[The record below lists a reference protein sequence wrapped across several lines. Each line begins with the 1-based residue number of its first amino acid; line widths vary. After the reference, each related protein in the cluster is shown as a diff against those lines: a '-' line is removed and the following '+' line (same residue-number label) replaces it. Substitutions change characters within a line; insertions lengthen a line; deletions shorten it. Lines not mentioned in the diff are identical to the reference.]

1 MAGVSKTTVS
11 RVLNDKPDVSHTTS
25 DRIKRIIQ
33 DTGYTPNAFAKAI
46 NDKKTHTIG
55 LVIPYTASYIFT
67 SQYFSELLRGI
78 SSDVDERT
86 YHLMLCYPK
95 NGNCA
100 EIFKEGRVDGFI
112 VITPSLDQTR
122 VLDELQAVD
131 APYIM
136 ASKLPG
142 YMENSVAYVDI
153 DERGAARQVIE
164 HLIGLGHRRISCV
177 GETQSVSSQERVAE
191 YRKCLEEQGIPYRE
205 EYARLSGDSTLP
217 EGGYEMARDL
227 MNLPEPPTAIFCCAD
242 MLAIGVYKALY
253 TLGVR
258 IPQDVSVVGF
268 DDIFMC
274 QYLNPPLTTVHQSAY
289 DRGRMVAEKLINYLE
304 TGTFGEQTILD
315 TYLQLRSSTDV
326 LNDHRE

>member
-1 MAGVSKTTVS
+1 M
-11 RVLNDKPDVSHTTS
+11 
-25 DRIKRIIQ
+25 
-33 DTGYTPNAFAKAI
+33 
-46 NDKKTHTIG
+46 
-55 LVIPYTASYIFT
+55 
-67 SQYFSELLRGI
+67 
-78 SSDVDERT
+78 
-86 YHLMLCYPK
+86 
-95 NGNCA
+95 
-100 EIFKEGRVDGFI
+100 
-112 VITPSLDQTR
+112 
-122 VLDELQAVD
+122 
-131 APYIM
+131 
-136 ASKLPG
+136 
-142 YMENSVAYVDI
+142 
-153 DERGAARQVIE
+153 
-164 HLIGLGHRRISCV
+164 
-177 GETQSVSSQERVAE
+177 
-191 YRKCLEEQGIPYRE
+191 
-205 EYARLSGDSTLP
+205 
-217 EGGYEMARDL
+217 

>member
-136 ASKLPG
+136 TSKLPG

-153 DERGAARQVIE
+153 DERGAARP
-164 HLIGLGHRRISCV
+164 GNR
-177 GETQSVSSQERVAE
+177 A
-191 YRKCLEEQGIPYRE
+191 P
-205 EYARLSGDSTLP
+205 
-217 EGGYEMARDL
+217 
-227 MNLPEPPTAIFCCAD
+227 
-242 MLAIGVYKALY
+242 
-253 TLGVR
+253 
-258 IPQDVSVVGF
+258 
-268 DDIFMC
+268 
-274 QYLNPPLTTVHQSAY
+274 
-289 DRGRMVAEKLINYLE
+289 DR
-304 TGTFGEQTILD
+304 FG
-315 TYLQLRSSTDV
+315 S
-326 LNDHRE
+326 